1 MTKYEY
7 LTLVFEANRP
17 LHPGHLDHDA
27 FNLEINNRGAE
38 GWELVNTFT
47 TNQSSGV
54 THAVIAVMKRP
65 LPSAA
70 E

>member
-27 FNLEINNRGAE
+27 FNLEINRHGAA
-38 GWELVNTFT
+38 GWELSTTFT
-47 TNQSSGV
+47 TNQSNGV
-54 THAVIAVMKRP
+54 THAVIAVLKRP
-65 LPSAA
+65 LPASV